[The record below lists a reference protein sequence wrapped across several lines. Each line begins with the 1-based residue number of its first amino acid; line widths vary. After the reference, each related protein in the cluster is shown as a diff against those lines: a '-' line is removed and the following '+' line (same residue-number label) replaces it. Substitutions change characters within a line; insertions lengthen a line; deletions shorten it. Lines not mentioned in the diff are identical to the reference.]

1 MIQQRA
7 TKLKRVKI
15 AMRRRTVVITK
26 IWVIVAVIRKSFF
39 QLYKNTCNGCANT
52 INTTLPHAL
61 AGVNGV
67 LIPSRTHRFVEHRH
81 HDARTQHHMPTSFSI
96 PQHKANR
103 MTTTDNRTDNTN
115 ENKVRRVWLWA
126 LILMGFGS
134 VGVAQPTLSVQA
146 SLEAYAMVDRWVR
159 DWEMPTSDQADV
171 QSEIQSVAMSAVI
184 VTLRLDGRVF
194 GRGSS
199 VSLDPS
205 TMLVYQATKQAMR
218 DANSKLTQDRDAMWD
233 TYIAELAAKLTIT
246 IEVADVLVPMSES
259 EIASPGFGYTP
270 GVLGIVVRRGEE
282 LEILGPESMLARNT
296 DMTQSAM
303 ALANALAGDGSAMLR
318 EPEQLAQSGYSFY
331 RFEPVVLAQ
340 PGVSQGAAFIDR
352 GGRVVNESEIS
363 IRSIEGLSAKIA
375 GHLMNRRWAG
385 VEHYGMM
392 GTLDPVTGIS
402 ESAFASP
409 FDQAISAYALL
420 RFGESGESKLH
431 RQAHGFAKSVLGDL
445 AIVEENEVAAW
456 DDPVGAC
463 MAVIAL
469 GELPLVDILG
479 DKALNTL
486 RTRCIETLDGLYSE
500 SGGFDEALPMGS
512 QGLVVHALVRASKL
526 DPRNRTKAAAS
537 ALGDVFEST
546 LASGLV
552 GQMPFLGWA
561 AIEQGGDEE
570 EFVGK
575 PALYNMRSLVWE
587 HQLARSDLAW
597 MDRDLEGGI
606 VFTSSSTPLPSWIGT
621 KPMAMIATM
630 LGDERFTPGT
640 ISSGQVPIQIGH
652 QIDAIRFIRQLC
664 ADVEN
669 MHLYAAHS
677 GAQWGVRKAMW
688 DQRMPVEADAMA
700 LLTLIE
706 TTRSFD
712 VIMSKAQR

>member
-1 MIQQRA
+1 
-7 TKLKRVKI
+7 
-15 AMRRRTVVITK
+15 MRRRTVVITK
-26 IWVIVAVIRKSFF
+26 ICVIVAVIRKSFF
-39 QLYKNTCNGCANT
+39 QLYKNTCNCCANT

-67 LIPSRTHRFVEHRH
+67 LNPSRTDRFVEHRH
-81 HDARTQHHMPTSFSI
+81 HDARTQHHMPTSFSF
-96 PQHKANR
+96 PQHKAPSMTMP
-103 MTTTDNRTDNTN
+103 MTTTDNTN
-115 ENKVRRVWLWA
+115 ENKIKRFWLWA
-126 LILMGFGS
+126 LILIG
-134 VGVAQPTLSVQA
+134 VGAVCNAQPTLSVEG
-146 SLEAYAMVDRWVR
+146 SLDAYAMVDRWVR
-159 DWEMPTSDQADV
+159 DWEMPQAQGTEAQTETV
-171 QSEIQSVAMSAVI
+171 SMSAAI

-194 GRGSS
+194 GRGAS

-218 DANSKLTQDRDAMWD
+218 DANDKLTQERDAMWD
-233 TYIAELAAKLTIT
+233 AYIAELSAKLTIT

-270 GVLGIVVRRGEE
+270 GVLGIVVRRGEQ

-303 ALANALAGDGSAMLR
+303 ALANALAGDASVVLR
-318 EPEQLAQSGYSFY
+318 EPAELTQSGYSFY

-340 PGVSQGAAFIDR
+340 PGVSLGAAFIDR

-363 IRSIEGLSAKIA
+363 VRSIKGLSAKIA

-392 GTLDPVTGIS
+392 GTLDPVTGIN

-431 RQAHGFAKSVLGDL
+431 RQAHGFAKTILSDL
-445 AIVEENEVAAW
+445 AIVEENEIAAW
-456 DDPVGAC
+456 DDSVGAC
-463 MAVIAL
+463 MAVVAL
-469 GELPLVDILG
+469 AELQLVDILG
-479 DKALNTL
+479 DEALNTL

-500 SGGFDEALPMGS
+500 SGGFDEALPIGS
-512 QGLVVHALVRASKL
+512 HGLVVHALVRVGTL
-526 DPRNRTKAAAS
+526 DPRNRTQAAAS

-546 LASGLV
+546 LTSGLV

-561 AIEQGGDEE
+561 AIEQADDEE

-575 PALYNMRSLVWE
+575 HALYQMRSLVWE

-621 KPMAMIATM
+621 KPMAIIATM

-688 DQRMPVEADAMA
+688 DQRMPIEADAMA
-700 LLTLIE
+700 LLTLTE

-712 VIMSKAQR
+712 AIMSKARP